1 MQPWVYFFQTESS
14 EAGSDRPLGFTNPD
28 QNTSTNG
35 PQPVHSSSFLNAR
48 ESYGSPPPQVT
59 GTRNGVYSLNHSPSL
74 PVSQQG
80 MVPNVPFSDAGMP
93 GLLSSASHG
102 LGEAMRVMVSSVA
115 DLQHVPTSAGYD
127 DFPSQH
133 SWIEQPQY

>member
-1 MQPWVYFFQTESS
+1 MTS
-14 EAGSDRPLGFTNPD
+14 ERPLGFTSHD
-28 QNTSTNG
+28 QNTPTNG
-35 PQPVHSSSFLNAR
+35 SHHVHSNGFINGR
-48 ESYGSPPPQVT
+48 DSYGSPPPPV
-59 GTRNGVYSLNHSPSL
+59 GPRNAGYSLNHSPSL

-80 MVPNVPFSDAGMP
+80 MMPNIPFSDAGMP

-102 LGEAMRVMVSSVA
+102 LGEAMRVMVSSAA